1 MGPGCGSDEGPQP
14 GGGPS
19 GSSGSSTSTSSGPS
33 ATTGS
38 STATTGSGSGTAGSS
53 GSTGAGAGGS
63 TGSGGA
69 GSSGAAGADGSGGA
83 GGAGG
88 SSGAGGS
95 AGSAGSSGC
104 AYQSDS
110 QFCACIGKN
119 CGGDTI
125 ADSAGGYHSV
135 YCGACAAGQY
145 CSATPSVNGGAVGSC
160 QNGGALTSAQKQ
172 KAEMLTSIWENDTPT
187 IDYTYSENI
196 RDNRGYTSGRAGF
209 CTGTGDAIIVVECY
223 DLAKPGNVMQK
234 YMPALVKIQAKF
246 VASGGTVLQ
255 GSTADL
261 DAIGSYTKD
270 WGTAAGD
277 AVFRACQDYV
287 VDAVYYGVA
296 MKHVASKKFTT
307 ALTRAALYDAQIN
320 QGETDP
326 KFGVV
331 KMMSMADAQAG
342 ALGNPPTIAD
352 EDKWLAAFLYVRA
365 TIMKNDSTWR
375 TNTYRCANYEKLRL
389 AKNWDLGAC
398 ILTNAQSS
406 TYWSGYPSGS
416 SSVFK
421 IVTDPTDPN
430 KARATSGGSCP

>member
-1 MGPGCGSDEGPQP
+1 
-14 GGGPS
+14 
-19 GSSGSSTSTSSGPS
+19 
-33 ATTGS
+33 
-38 STATTGSGSGTAGSS
+38 
-53 GSTGAGAGGS
+53 
-63 TGSGGA
+63 
-69 GSSGAAGADGSGGA
+69 
-83 GGAGG
+83 
-88 SSGAGGS
+88 
-95 AGSAGSSGC
+95 
-104 AYQSDS
+104 
-110 QFCACIGKN
+110 
-119 CGGDTI
+119 
-125 ADSAGGYHSV
+125 
-135 YCGACAAGQY
+135 
-145 CSATPSVNGGAVGSC
+145 
-160 QNGGALTSAQKQ
+160 
-172 KAEMLTSIWENDTPT
+172 MLTSIWENDTPT
-187 IDYTYSENI
+187 IEYAYSENI

-209 CTGTGDAIIVVECY
+209 CTGTGDAILVVECY

-234 YMPALVKIQAKF
+234 YMPALIKIQAKF

-261 DAIGSYTKD
+261 DAVGSYTRD
-270 WGTAAGD
+270 WGTAATD
-277 AVFRACQDYV
+277 SVFRACQDYV

-307 ALTRAALYDAQIN
+307 AVTKAALYDAQIN

-331 KMMSMADAQAG
+331 KMMSLADAQAG
-342 ALGNPPTIAD
+342 ALANPPTMAD

-406 TYWSGYPSGS
+406 TYWSGYPGGS